1 MSNGVRRRFVRAQ
14 RSSGSPTLLGEDPNM
29 TNRSLFLGSLLAIAA
44 PAAVAGAQTVSRMS
58 TTAAAVPAA
67 APSTRKGFF
76 MSAALG
82 YGSAGINCDGCSA
95 NRENGLSGYLRIGGT
110 VNPHLRLGIESDGWA
125 KTIQGVDEQIG
136 FLTADAYV
144 YPSVSKNFWIKG
156 GFGAAMS
163 KESDNVNEIKAVG
176 TGVAAGIGYDWNLRG
191 GNFAIVP
198 YASYH
203 RQLSGNLKYNGTD
216 SGVSPN
222 TNIFQFGFGLGYRH

>member
-1 MSNGVRRRFVRAQ
+1 MRY
-14 RSSGSPTLLGEDPNM
+14 RS
-29 TNRSLFLGSLLAIAA
+29 FYFASLLTLAA
-44 PAAVAGAQTVSRMS
+44 PASIAGAQSVARMS
-58 TTAAAVPAA
+58 TGAAPIPAA
-67 APSTRKGFF
+67 TTSTRKGFYF
-76 MSAALG
+76 GGALG
-82 YGSAGINCDGCSA
+82 YGSAGISCNGCSSD
-95 NRENGLSGYLRIGGT
+95 RENGLAGYLRFGT
-110 VNPHLRLGIESDGWA
+110 TLNPHLRLGIESDGWA
-125 KTIQGVDEQIG
+125 KTIQGVDEKIG

-144 YPSVSKNFWIKG
+144 YPSLSNNFWVKG

-163 KESDNVNEIKAVG
+163 KESDGVNEVKAVG
-176 TGVAAGIGYDWNLRG
+176 TGIAAGMGYDWNLRG